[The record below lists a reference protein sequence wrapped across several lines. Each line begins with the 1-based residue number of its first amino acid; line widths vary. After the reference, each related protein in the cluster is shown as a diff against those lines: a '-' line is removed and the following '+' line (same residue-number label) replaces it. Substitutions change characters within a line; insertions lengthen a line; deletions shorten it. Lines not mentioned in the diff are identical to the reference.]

1 MRPFSLETKIVKP
14 PLHDKKAMEIL
25 ATEYSVSK
33 VSIPNKVGEH
43 RKECHSDVRAKTHIK
58 LMEEVCKLHKK
69 KPSKKLLGF
78 LYFSPLNSL
87 YT

>member
-14 PLHDKKAMEIL
+14 PLHDKKAME
-25 ATEYSVSK
+25 
-33 VSIPNKVGEH
+33 IPNKVGEH